1 MKKAKT
7 WLRVLALVMALLLL
21 GSTSVSAADMDDVP
35 YYSYCYWEGPSRYV
49 AVLMRTMYAAP
60 HQNDTDS
67 LGLFEKRL
75 NEEFGFDS
83 EEKLSLS
90 LSHATLSP
98 DMKELYMLDS
108 GNSRIFVVD
117 TDTMEL
123 KRVIR
128 TIPLIGEEYGVAAK
142 RTIKLEANT
151 EYQLSFFTRRNGDLG
166 SGDNVFSLSLWSGE
180 ERVSATDVGGSMMS
194 YPLEAPIDG
203 VYYFNHEFDVNN
215 PWTTHTLTF
224 NTGDA
229 TDIRFQCA
237 AESAEGGGDDVD
249 ATPR

>member
-1 MKKAKT
+1 MIRHKKTTKI
-7 WLRVLALVMALLLL
+7 WLRVVALMLALLML
-21 GSTSVSAADMDDVP
+21 GSSTVFAADLDDVP
-35 YYSYCYWEGPSRYV
+35 YYSYTYWEGPSRYV
-49 AVLMRTMYAAP
+49 AVPMRTMYEAT
-60 HQNDTDS
+60 HQIDTDS

-128 TIPLIGEEYGVAAK
+128 TIPLIGEDKENA
-142 RTIKLEANT
+142 
-151 EYQLSFFTRRNGDLG
+151 
-166 SGDNVFSLSLWSGE
+166 
-180 ERVSATDVGGSMMS
+180 
-194 YPLEAPIDG
+194 
-203 VYYFNHEFDVNN
+203 
-215 PWTTHTLTF
+215 TLTF
-224 NTGDA
+224 KPSFAQGLGNTQRTRGYALANDQIGRA
-229 TDIRFQCA
+229 H
-237 AESAEGGGDDVD
+237 V
-249 ATPR
+249 